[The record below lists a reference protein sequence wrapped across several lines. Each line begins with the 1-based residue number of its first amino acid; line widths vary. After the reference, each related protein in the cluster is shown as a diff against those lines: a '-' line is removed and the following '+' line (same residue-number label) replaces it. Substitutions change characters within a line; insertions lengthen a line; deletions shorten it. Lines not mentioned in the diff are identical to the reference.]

1 MVFKFFKKKE
11 ELTFLQRMESL
22 LGKIIDNLM
31 TSTINLREEI
41 LHNELD
47 IKSISYIN
55 IQLKHLRNIFNILK
69 TRNIINMEK
78 YENISTPLIFI
89 VGKEEVLLNNVLD
102 KKMKLLNELFFKLK
116 TLKNEESIE
125 KTKAAN
131 DDNYNKPEL
140 KKVA

>member
-1 MVFKFFKKKE
+1 MNLNFFKKKK
-11 ELTFLQRMESL
+11 ELTFLQRMESI

-31 TSTINLREEI
+31 TSRINLREEI

-69 TRNIINMEK
+69 TRNIINMKK

-116 TLKNEESIE
+116 TLKNEESIK

-131 DDNYNKPEL
+131 DDNYNKHEL
-140 KKVA
+140 EETA